1 MNWKKLKSVDYIV
14 VHGSETKDDKDIG
27 VEEIRRAHRQKGWL
41 DVGFHFI
48 IRRDGMVERGRPHDV
63 PGAHV
68 RGYNHVSLGICLVGQ
83 TYTDVQMK
91 ELEVLVRDLRKLHP
105 NAIILGKRDLGKVNT
120 QNPGFDV
127 SHWWNNLKGEE

>member
-120 QNPGFDV
+120 HNPGFDV

>member
-27 VEEIRRAHRQKGWL
+27 VEEIRRSHRQKGWL

-48 IRRDGMVERGRPHDV
+48 IRRDGEVERGRPHDV

-91 ELEVLVRDLRKLHP
+91 ELRVLILDLLKLHP
-105 NAIILGKRDLGKVNT
+105 EAKVCGRRDMGKANT
-120 QNPGFDV
+120 HNPGFDV
-127 SHWWNNLKGEE
+127 GEWFNN